1 MDNSD
6 KNDSL
11 QEIRKLSNL
20 RLCLESF
27 AAKETTVR
35 ARTDKAVSENL
46 RATLDK
52 LAKITAKED
61 FAAFDAED
69 HNLHEQIVRLAD
81 VPQLAQI
88 WHTVWAALAA
98 FHRVSL
104 RQYWNLRLLFEEHEY
119 LVEAICSGDVNAA
132 DDAIKNH
139 LEAVWY
145 RIYDHHGG
153 SIQQGE
159 PLQRA
164 SAYLS
169 LHLNRS
175 LQLEAVAKDVAFVSA
190 GHLSRL
196 FKQRY
201 GLSFQ
206 GYLQKVRLEK
216 AAELL
221 IDTKL
226 PISRLARR
234 VGYRDLSRFCEHFKR
249 SFGTSPMQYR
259 KAAQKKT
266 QPQL

>member
-1 MDNSD
+1 MDKNQ

-20 RLCLESF
+20 RVCLESF

-35 ARTDKAVSENL
+35 ARTDEAVSNVL
-46 RATLDK
+46 RATLEK
-52 LAKITAKED
+52 LAIITVKED

-69 HNLHEQIVRLAD
+69 HNLHEQIVQLAD
-81 VPQLAQI
+81 VPQLLQI
-88 WHTVWAALAA
+88 WHIVWVALAA

-104 RQYWNLRLLFEEHEY
+104 RQYWNLRILYEEHEY

-145 RIYDHHGG
+145 RIADHTGG
-153 SIQQGE
+153 IRQGE

-169 LHLNRS
+169 LHLNRN
-175 LQLEAVAKDVAFVSA
+175 LQLETVSKEVAFVSA

-206 GYLQKVRLEK
+206 GYLQKIRLEK

-221 IDTKL
+221 SDTKL
-226 PISRLARR
+226 PITRLAKR
-234 VGYRDLSRFCEHFKR
+234 VGYKDVSRFSEHFKR
-249 SFGTSPMQYR
+249 NFGSTPMQFR
-259 KAAQKKT
+259 KATAQNNKR
-266 QPQL
+266 QQ